1 MNQRRRPSRRAFAL
15 IATATCLT
23 VLQLTL
29 AASASAQA
37 KSQSDATELRFV
49 VDSDLRPPASQ
60 LPPVRDGGRPRPV
73 AALVGPAGA
82 EADFAADE
90 LIVVGDDEAALQG
103 LLERWRGT
111 VLTTIEPSRYG
122 FDELPARHLVSI
134 DPRLAD
140 TSALARDLTE
150 LNRDA
155 RGEHRVSSEVG
166 LGLLAVAARERLRGL
181 EIDLNWLEE
190 KMTFPGRSAIE
201 AAGIPDAYQW
211 PEFCHSPSPTAACG
225 LDIGVA
231 EAWTVLQKR
240 GVLPPSGVMP
250 TGRRIPIAIVDSG
263 FVAFD
268 ADSPAGSVQLAPVG
282 PDFTNCSMLCPFH
295 GALVTSAATAVP
307 DNSFGTAGSGGP
319 VGRAVRIADGGTM
332 ATDETAILAGA
343 ASSRIINMSF
353 GGEIPA
359 AFVAFKSGF
368 EKLVQG
374 VRDSG
379 VLLFA
384 AAGNDG
390 VDVDRLDC
398 FIGCWEAVY
407 HWPCETAGVICVGG
421 LAFNSRSRDPASNV
435 GSGGLSPEQSV
446 DIWAPFDVMVGP
458 DPSVLGPSVMR
469 LQGTSFSS
477 PFAAGVAALVWAAGG
492 GIASATNPTGLTAN
506 QVENILLSE
515 SHGIPGTSDR
525 YVWAWKAVKAALG
538 NAPPV
543 ASAGPDQVV
552 NELSQVTLDGTTS
565 SDPDDGQL
573 TFAWEQVGGPPV
585 NASTPAPGRLSF
597 TTPAVGP
604 GGATLAFRLVVNNG
618 VTASQ
623 PDDVT
628 ITVQDSAANRTAPV
642 LTVPATITQST
653 PNLGGTAVTYTA
665 SAIDQQDPHPVVS
678 CTPPSGST
686 FPIGETIV
694 TCTATDSDGD
704 TTTATFTVVIERSN
718 PCPGKPWQCD

>member
-1 MNQRRRPSRRAFAL
+1 MNQRHGRRALAL

-23 VLQLTL
+23 ALQLAL
-29 AASASAQA
+29 AASASA
-37 KSQSDATELRFV
+37 KTTPRSDATELRFV
-49 VDSDLRPPASQ
+49 VDGDLRPAVSQ
-60 LPPVRDGGRPRPV
+60 LPPVREGGRPRPV
-73 AALVGPAGA
+73 AALVDPAGA

-134 DPRLAD
+134 DPTPAD

-150 LNRDA
+150 LNREA
-155 RGEHRVSSEVG
+155 RGEHRVSSEAG
-166 LGLLAVAARERLRGL
+166 LGLLAAAARERLRGL

-190 KMTFPGRSAIE
+190 KATFPGRSAIE
-201 AAGIPDAYQW
+201 APGIPDAYQW

-225 LDIGVA
+225 LDIGVG

-240 GVLPPSGVMP
+240 GVLPSSGVMP
-250 TGRRIPIAIVDSG
+250 TGSRIPIAIVDSG
-263 FVAFD
+263 FAAFD
-268 ADSPAGSVQLAPVG
+268 ADTPAGSLQLAPVG

-307 DNSFGTAGSGGP
+307 DNNFGTAGSGGP

-332 ATDETAILAGA
+332 ATVESAILAGA
-343 ASSRIINMSF
+343 ASSTIINMSF

-359 AFVAFKSGF
+359 VAAIFTGGF
-368 EKLVQG
+368 DTLVQG

-384 AAGNDG
+384 AAGNAG
-390 VDVDRLDC
+390 KDVDRLDC

-407 HWPCETAGVICVGG
+407 HWPCETSGVICVGG
-421 LAFNSRSRDPASNV
+421 LAFNSRSRDPSSNF
-435 GSGGLSPEQSV
+435 GSGGLSPEKSV

-458 DPSVLGPSVMR
+458 DPSVAGPSVMR
-469 LQGTSFSS
+469 VQGTSLSS
-477 PFAAGVAALVWAAGG
+477 PFTAGVAALIWAAGG
-492 GIASATNPTGLTAN
+492 GVASATNPTGLTAS
-506 QVENILLSE
+506 QVENTLLSE
-515 SHGIPGTSDR
+515 THGIPGTQDR

-543 ASAGPDQVV
+543 ASAGPDQVA
-552 NELSQVTLDGTTS
+552 NELSQVTLDGNAS

-573 TFAWEQVGGPPV
+573 TFGWEQVGGPPV
-585 NASTPAPGRLSF
+585 NVTTPALGKLSF

-604 GGATLAFRLVVNNG
+604 GGATLTFRLVVNNG

-623 PDDVT
+623 ADDVT

-653 PNLGGTAVTYTA
+653 PNIGGKTVTYTV
-665 SAIDQQDPHPVVS
+665 SATDQQDPHPVVS

-686 FPIGETIV
+686 FPIGATVV

-704 TTTATFTVVIERSN
+704 TATATFTVVIERSN